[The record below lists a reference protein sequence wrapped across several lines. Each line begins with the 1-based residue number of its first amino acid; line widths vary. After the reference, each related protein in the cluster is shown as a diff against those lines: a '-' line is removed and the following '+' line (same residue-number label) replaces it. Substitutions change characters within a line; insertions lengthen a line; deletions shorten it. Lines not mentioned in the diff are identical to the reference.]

1 MAANPETQKPAKL
14 SVAELEAQLA
24 AAQAALAEKEA
35 KIAELSRRP
44 FGIRSIQEAVIRE
57 PGIATARLVIMGKEA
72 GSDLKEA
79 TIKIQQR
86 DTLKFIALAKEAGRW
101 AEQEVAS

>member
-1 MAANPETQKPAKL
+1 MAANPETQKPARM

-24 AAQAALAEKEA
+24 TAQAALAEKEA

-44 FGIRSIQEAVIRE
+44 FSIRSIQEAVIRE
-57 PGIATARLVIMGKEA
+57 PDVATAKLIIMAKEA

-79 TIKIQQR
+79 TIKMQQR
-86 DTLKFIALAKEAGRW
+86 DTLRFIALAREAGRW
-101 AEQEVAS
+101 IEQEKAS